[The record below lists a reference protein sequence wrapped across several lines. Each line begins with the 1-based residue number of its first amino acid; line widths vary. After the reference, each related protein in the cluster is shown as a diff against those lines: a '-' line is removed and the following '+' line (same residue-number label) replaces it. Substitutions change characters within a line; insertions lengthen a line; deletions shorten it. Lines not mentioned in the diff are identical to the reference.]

1 MPEGAPTQA
10 IKRVSRST
18 NRTEN
23 GYTLS
28 SLILCKSLSW
38 DILRAMPKAAIPS
51 TRKEDTVSRCSLL
64 HLWRRAHRR
73 SAALIFREAT
83 VFQSACKA
91 TKSSLTE
98 KRSPCSAGRRR
109 PTTGRSGSSARRG
122 SSGSPLARKRSEHS
136 GVSGAAREPRGRGS
150 GFRRAGSRI
159 AGLSR
164 LQGRGTGTGGPS
176 SGPGIR

>member
-91 TKSSLTE
+91 TKMFIDGETL
-98 KRSPCSAGRRR
+98 PMF
-109 PTTGRSGSSARRG
+109 
-122 SSGSPLARKRSEHS
+122 SGSPPADDGAKRLERP
-136 GVSGAAREPRGRGS
+136 AREQRLTAGEKTQRAQ
-150 GFRRAGSRI
+150 RRVWCR
-159 AGLSR
+159 
-164 LQGRGTGTGGPS
+164 P
-176 SGPGIR
+176 